1 MARKI
6 PAMDLWKA
14 IQQNVRLLVQEAFI
28 PSSMVEQLG
37 AFF

>member
-14 IQQNVRLLVQEAFI
+14 MQQNVWLLVQEAFI
-28 PSSMVEQLG
+28 PSSMVEQLS
-37 AFF
+37 ASF